1 MRFSKKIVSAVVI
14 LNTVFAAAVFYVFCK
29 VGSEP
34 TALIGAWFA
43 FTTTEL
49 WQLASIKKKEAKKGD
64 KLENQVDK
72 PEVLG
77 SGDGVCNGDSGSL

>member
-1 MRFSKKIVSAVVI
+1 MRFSKKIVSAVVM
-14 LNTVFAAAVFYVFCK
+14 LNTLFAAAVFYVFCR

-49 WQLASIKKKEAKKGD
+49 WALAGIKKREKSKICNKE
-64 KLENQVDK
+64 ENHN
-72 PEVLG
+72 E
-77 SGDGVCNGDSGSL
+77 